1 MRPLLAAVQG
11 AFLAQLAAWLLY
23 GELLPGAEEF
33 FVCRSD
39 DGDADAADSDA
50 AAYPEAG
57 CRADGGSGDSGGGG
71 ESYGAWWSYTLRVAC
86 KPRLLS
92 VRTAEASL
100 FVGKVVRV
108 LSPLAGR
115 DPASAAGAAAA
126 SGLAGVPG
134 ADITRARATGRGGGV
149 AGGEGAEEA
158 EEAEEAEPP
167 AAQQLQRRL
176 RELAT
181 ELHELQAA
189 LPLDAAGARAL
200 EGTLDGLQRQAS
212 SLLWRHLI
220 TECNLR
226 GLLRALKDYFLLG
239 RGEVRRALALLPL
252 AVPRPLTTPQPLTM
266 LHSLTR
272 CGTRWWQSCAL
283 TWTRRRRRTSTC
295 RRPCSTPPPA
305 CRPTPTSRSCGC
317 GYDHPPLTAAP
328 LPPPSLPPPPAPA
341 LVLPRSPARAST
353 MRGVDSRYS
362 WRWRGRSCCYSTPAT
377 RGGAATP
384 LP

>member
-108 LSPLAGR
+108 LSPLAER
-115 DPASAAGAAAA
+115 DPASAAGEAANT
-126 SGLAGVPG
+126 GLAGVPG
-134 ADITRARATGRGGGV
+134 ADITEAQATRYGGGV
-149 AGGEGAEEA
+149 ARGEGVEEA
-158 EEAEEAEPP
+158 KEAEGAEPP
-167 AAQQLQRRL
+167 AARQLQWRL

-181 ELHELQAA
+181 ELHALQAA
-189 LPLDAAGARAL
+189 LPLDAAGARVL
-200 EGTLDGLQRQAS
+200 ESTLDGLQRQAS
-212 SLLWRHLI
+212 SLLWRHLV

-226 GLLRALKDYFLLG
+226 GLLHALKDYFLLG
-239 RGEVRRALALLPL
+239 RGEVRHALALHLL
-252 AVPRPLTTPQPLTM
+252 VVPRPLTTLHPLTM
-266 LHSLTR
+266 LHPLTR
-272 CGTRWWQSCAL
+272 CGTR
-283 TWTRRRRRTSTC
+283 
-295 RRPCSTPPPA
+295 
-305 CRPTPTSRSCGC
+305 
-317 GYDHPPLTAAP
+317 
-328 LPPPSLPPPPAPA
+328 
-341 LVLPRSPARAST
+341 
-353 MRGVDSRYS
+353 
-362 WRWRGRSCCYSTPAT
+362 
-377 RGGAATP
+377 
-384 LP
+384 

>member
-39 DGDADAADSDA
+39 DGDADAADADA

-57 CRADGGSGDSGGGG
+57 CREDGGSGGSGGGG

-108 LSPLAGR
+108 LSPLAER
-115 DPASAAGAAAA
+115 DPASAAGEAANT
-126 SGLAGVPG
+126 GLAGVPG
-134 ADITRARATGRGGGV
+134 ADITEAQATRYGVGV
-149 AGGEGAEEA
+149 ARGEGVEEA
-158 EEAEEAEPP
+158 KEAEGAEPP
-167 AAQQLQRRL
+167 AARQLQWRL

-181 ELHELQAA
+181 ELHALQAA
-189 LPLDAAGARAL
+189 LPLDAAGARVL
-200 EGTLDGLQRQAS
+200 ESTLDGLQRQAS
-212 SLLWRHLI
+212 SLLWRHLV

-239 RGEVRRALALLPL
+239 RGEVRHALALHPLVVPCPSPRHTPILCYIPLPGVARAGGRAAPSL
-252 AVPRPLTTPQPLTM
+252 GRAAAAAPRPAG
-266 LHSLTR
+266 SL
-272 CGTRWWQSCAL
+272 AA
-283 TWTRRRRRTSTC
+283 RRHRR
-295 RRPCSTPPPA
+295 A
-305 CRPTPTSRSCGC
+305 
-317 GYDHPPLTAAP
+317 D
-328 LPPPSLPPPPAPA
+328 
-341 LVLPRSPARAST
+341 
-353 MRGVDSRYS
+353 
-362 WRWRGRSCCYSTPAT
+362 
-377 RGGAATP
+377 
-384 LP
+384 